1 MTIKR
6 ISPIDAV
13 SLTLG
18 KGGKNTGAKTLVL
31 SGEAIIGGI
40 AVGAVIVVLL
50 VAGLAGCVTTGR
62 GDAAGRVAGAAFAGE
77 AMFVVGG
84 VLALATSFVSGNG
97 AFEAVA
103 GVAVAGAAAEGGG
116 VTGFSAG
123 VGGGAAASTFAI
135 CATGPLAFIAFSNGA
150 LVRSFA
156 SGWRFQCFATFFR
169 PEI

>member
-1 MTIKR
+1 MTISR

-40 AVGAVIVVLL
+40 ATGAVIVV
-50 VAGLAGCVTTGR
+50 GTAGCVTTGL
-62 GDAAGRVAGAAFAGE
+62 GGAAGRVAGAAFAGE
-77 AMFVVGG
+77 VMFVVGG
-84 VLALATSFVSGNG
+84 VFALATVFVSGNG

-169 PEI
+169 PEM